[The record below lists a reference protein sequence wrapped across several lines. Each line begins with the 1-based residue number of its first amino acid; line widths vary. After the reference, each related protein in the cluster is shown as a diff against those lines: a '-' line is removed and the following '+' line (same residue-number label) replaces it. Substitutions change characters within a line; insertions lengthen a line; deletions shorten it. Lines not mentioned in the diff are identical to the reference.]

1 MHEKS
6 PKEMTTTIVST
17 AIMGRE
23 GNQSEEKARERGDKR
38 EMLTKKI

>member
-6 PKEMTTTIVST
+6 PKEMTATIVST

-23 GNQSEEKARERGDKR
+23 GNQSEGKQENEGIRGKC
-38 EMLTKKI
+38 